1 MFNETNPTIAIA
13 IMNKKTELAQLW
25 IKKTIYV
32 ALLLALVGCA
42 ALPVTATATTAT
54 QTKIPAPSVTPS
66 PVATSTEAYT
76 ATPEGP
82 APLPDYMVEF
92 DEKFGDQDLSLP
104 TRYVVFDKSSATVIN
119 NGEGLT
125 SGPMSIIATG
135 NISWIEN
142 DTTGNH
148 VMVTRKMIRI
158 SYNKTNGLSQFA
170 DASMRRTENQPT
182 SQWFKA
188 MEADLLEIAY
198 KPGEKYPI
206 IIVRAGDRPIT
217 GDTAQTQFWNGFFPD
232 TALANSKFET
242 ISVPGLGEIVT
253 VTYIDDATPEI
264 P

>member
-82 APLPDYMVEF
+82 APLPEYMVEF
-92 DEKFGDQDLSLP
+92 DKKFGNQDLSLP
-104 TRYVVFDKSSATVIN
+104 TRYVVFDKASAALVN

-125 SGPMSIIATG
+125 SGPMCIIMTG
-135 NISWIEN
+135 NISWIEH
-142 DTTGNH
+142 DAAGKH
-148 VMVTRKMIRI
+148 VMVTRKMIRAA
-158 SYNKTNGLSQFA
+158 YNNENGLSQEA
-170 DASMRRTENQPT
+170 DGSMRSDGHQL
-182 SQWFKA
+182 SAGWYKA
-188 MEADLLEIAY
+188 VEADLLNLVY
-198 KPGEKYPI
+198 SPGEKYPI
-206 IIVRAGDRPIT
+206 IKVAAGDRPT
-217 GDTAQTQFWNGFFPD
+217 ETRQAMFWSGFFPES
-232 TALANSKFET
+232 ALANSTFET
-242 ISVPGLGEIVT
+242 IIVPGLGEIVT
-253 VTYIDDATPEI
+253 VTYIEATMPKI